1 MAQNF
6 VVKRWSVQLAQENN
20 KACNPAK
27 ANRFKQMIS
36 KATQHQVEKVQ
47 DLLTM
52 MSGCASGLT
61 DEDRSISPAPTLYV
75 PSSGRVLAKRVSEV
89 SVDSDGFPAFLAD
102 VGSRKDI
109 RVTASS
115 SSKGF
120 KRKLA
125 PADAMAMAAADEDLE
140 DFENVIAEIDELAQ
154 LDEAEAKV
162 FAASK
167 ATPSGAQASVVPVVR
182 ARRVSQSVS
191 GRYTVMYYKQNNS
204 FGVRQLFDKKRQI
217 ISICKRGQTKE
228 MLQALADQ
236 AKIKLNSGKE
246 EDDVK
251 AWVQGKLDAM

>member
-1 MAQNF
+1 MT
-6 VVKRWSVQLAQENN
+6 
-20 KACNPAK
+20 
-27 ANRFKQMIS
+27 S

-75 PSSGRVLAKRVSEV
+75 PSNGRVLAKRVSEV
-89 SVDSDGFPAFLAD
+89 SVDSDGFPTLLAD
-102 VGSRKDI
+102 VSSKKDSKQS
-109 RVTASS
+109 ASS
-115 SSKGF
+115 SSKGS

-125 PADAMAMAAADEDLE
+125 LADVMAMVAADGDLE
-140 DFENVIAEIDELAQ
+140 DCEQVIAAMDALAE
-154 LDEAEAKV
+154 LDEEEAKT
-162 FAASK
+162 FAAFK
-167 ATPSGAQASVVPVVR
+167 AAPSGGQGSASVPLVK
-182 ARRVSQSVS
+182 ARRVSDDAP
-191 GRYTVMYYKQNNS
+191 GKYTVMYYKQNNS

-228 MLQALADQ
+228 VLQALADQ